1 MSRLPAANIYATFRK
16 NSPKKAA
23 IFFLGEVH
31 FIRTRLIKVKKDEKT
46 FQELHQLINLIKTLR
61 GPAGCPWDKRQ
72 KPKDIGKYILE
83 EAYEVIDALEGKN
96 HNGVSEELGDLLFQ
110 IMFLTAIYEEKG
122 IFSLENILQE
132 IREKMIRRHP
142 HVFGNEKVSSVREV
156 KDNWQKIK
164 EKELGQK
171 NKNGNLFTRVPKTLP
186 ALKRAQK
193 ITSLAASYGF
203 DWPQTDD
210 VLKKVEE
217 ELEELSATLNDK
229 NHGRIEEEMG
239 DVLFTLV
246 NLSRFLKV
254 DAETALTKTTNKFLR
269 RFAHVEK
276 TLRARGKSLR
286 EATLSEMDD
295 IWNESK
301 CRGI

>member
-1 MSRLPAANIYATFRK
+1 M
-16 NSPKKAA
+16 
-23 IFFLGEVH
+23 GEVH

>member
-1 MSRLPAANIYATFRK
+1 
-16 NSPKKAA
+16 
-23 IFFLGEVH
+23 LGEVH